1 MKLNFI
7 WNIIKKKKSRNI
19 YTFAKIKS
27 ETRHDI
33 FNIVFNIFKTNVMVI
48 YLSNNS

>member
-7 WNIIKKKKSRNI
+7 WNIIKKKSRN
-19 YTFAKIKS
+19 TFAKIKS

-33 FNIVFNIFKTNVMVI
+33 FNIVFNIFKTNVMII